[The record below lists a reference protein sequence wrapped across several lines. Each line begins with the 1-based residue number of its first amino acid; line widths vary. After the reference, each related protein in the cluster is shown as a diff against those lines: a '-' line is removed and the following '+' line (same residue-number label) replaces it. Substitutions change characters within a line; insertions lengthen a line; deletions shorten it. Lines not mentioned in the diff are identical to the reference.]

1 MVRGLLTPGARV
13 PGRFSVMGFITRDTP
28 LENLRICYKAARRF
42 GRIEL
47 RAQGP
52 SA

>member
-28 LENLRICYKAARRF
+28 LENLTIRYKAARRF
-42 GRIEL
+42 GRVEL
-47 RAQGP
+47 MAQVL